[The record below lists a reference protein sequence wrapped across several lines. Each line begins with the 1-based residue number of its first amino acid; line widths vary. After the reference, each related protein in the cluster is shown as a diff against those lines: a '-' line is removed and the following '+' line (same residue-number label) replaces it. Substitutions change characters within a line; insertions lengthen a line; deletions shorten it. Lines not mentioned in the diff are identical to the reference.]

1 MGDGPLRIG
10 ILGAARIAPMALIKP
25 AQRNLEAAVVGVAAR
40 DARRAASFA
49 AKHGIERVYTGY
61 DELLADPAIEAVYNP
76 LPNSHHA
83 RWTIRALE
91 AGKHVLC
98 EKPFS
103 ATVAEAEAMADASAR
118 TGRVLMEAFH
128 YRYHPLFGRLRT
140 IIAAGEIGAVRHVEA
155 TFCIPL
161 LRASDIRWRADL
173 AGGALM
179 DTGCYAVHLL
189 RHLAQSEPD
198 VVAARAKWTSGGV
211 DRWLTA
217 ELRFPTGATGRI
229 TCGLLQ
235 PRLLSIT
242 ARVVGSEGSIHVIN
256 FVAPQYLHRLRVRTR
271 EGARSERV
279 AGNPTYDYQLRAFV
293 AAVRHGT
300 AIPTGPADS
309 IANMRAIEAIYAA
322 AGRPRR

>member
-1 MGDGPLRIG
+1 
-10 ILGAARIAPMALIKP
+10 
-25 AQRNLEAAVVGVAAR
+25 
-40 DARRAASFA
+40 
-49 AKHGIERVYTGY
+49 
-61 DELLADPAIEAVYNP
+61 
-76 LPNSHHA
+76 
-83 RWTIRALE
+83 
-91 AGKHVLC
+91 
-98 EKPFS
+98 
-103 ATVAEAEAMADASAR
+103 MADASAR

-217 ELRFPTGATGRI
+217 DLRFPTGATGRI

-256 FVAPQYLHRLRVRTR
+256 FVAPHYLHRLRLRPR
-271 EGARSERV
+271 AGARSERV

>member
-1 MGDGPLRIG
+1 
-10 ILGAARIAPMALIKP
+10 
-25 AQRNLEAAVVGVAAR
+25 VGVAAR
-40 DARRAASFA
+40 DTVRAASFA
-49 AKHGIERVYTGY
+49 ARHGIERVYTGY
-61 DELLADPAIEAVYNP
+61 DELLADAGIDAVYNP

-83 RWTIRALE
+83 RWTIKALE

-103 ATVAEAEAMADASAR
+103 ATVAEAEAMADAAAR
-118 TGRVLMEAFH
+118 AGRVLMEAFH

-140 IIAAGEIGAVRHVEA
+140 IIAAGEIGAVRHLEA

-161 LRASDIRWRADL
+161 LRPGDIRWRADL

-189 RHLAQSEPD
+189 RHLAQSEPT
-198 VVAARAKWTSGGV
+198 VPAARAKWTSGGV

-217 ELRFPTGATGRI
+217 ELQFPTGATGRI

-235 PRLLSIT
+235 PRLLSIA

-256 FVAPQYLHRLRVRTR
+256 FVAPQFLHRLRVRAR
-271 EGARSERV
+271 DGARSERV

-293 AAVRHGT
+293 AAARNGT
-300 AIPTGPADS
+300 AIPTGPADAV
-309 IANMRAIEAIYAA
+309 ANMRVIEAIYAA

>member
-1 MGDGPLRIG
+1 
-10 ILGAARIAPMALIKP
+10 MALIAP
-25 AQRNLEAAVVGVAAR
+25 ARRNLEAAVVGVGARDTVRAATFAAR
-40 DARRAASFA
+40 
-49 AKHGIERVYTGY
+49 HGIERVYTGY
-61 DELLADPAIEAVYNP
+61 DELLADPGIDAVYNP

-103 ATVAEAEAMADASAR
+103 ATVAEAEAMAEASVR

-140 IIAAGEIGAVRHVEA
+140 IIAAGEIGAVRHLEA

-189 RHLAQSEPD
+189 RH
-198 VVAARAKWTSGGV
+198 
-211 DRWLTA
+211 
-217 ELRFPTGATGRI
+217 
-229 TCGLLQ
+229 
-235 PRLLSIT
+235 
-242 ARVVGSEGSIHVIN
+242 
-256 FVAPQYLHRLRVRTR
+256 
-271 EGARSERV
+271 
-279 AGNPTYDYQLRAFV
+279 
-293 AAVRHGT
+293 
-300 AIPTGPADS
+300 
-309 IANMRAIEAIYAA
+309 
-322 AGRPRR
+322 